1 MALSLQTDAVAQ
13 AEIEG
18 YQMRLKQAALEA
30 MMGDCTSSDFTAVHK
45 DTAVL
50 GGDHHATQ
58 TMGIHMTVQVAT
70 GFAIMKETD
79 YMNKPKFL
87 SNFWAGFSK
96 VLGPGH
102 VIKDLGK
109 CDFTPIY
116 DHLMAERE
124 AKKGLA
130 KEVSGGPVSS
140 AHCCQLASMPLGARL
155 DQGHSGR
162 CGGIC

>member
-1 MALSLQTDAVAQ
+1 MDAVAQ
-13 AEIEG
+13 AEVEG
-18 YQMRLKQAALEA
+18 YQRLVKQTALEA
-30 MMGDCTSSDFTAVHK
+30 VMGDCMSPDFTAVHK
-45 DTAVL
+45 DMAVL

-130 KEVSGGPVSS
+130 KEVST
-140 AHCCQLASMPLGARL
+140 GAIYIGL
-155 DQGHSGR
+155 CIW
-162 CGGIC
+162 CGLCWP